1 MSAGWIMI
9 GVAVLVP
16 GAWVVVEAATVNSSD
31 AFDRWA
37 GWANILALP
46 VAALGTA
53 IVLFDRARARSDVT
67 PAEEGANESSA
78 AAAPPWMSREPD
90 DVLVERT
97 DLMTR
102 LRTPLVN
109 LDDGTV
115 GITGIHGAGGFGKT
129 TLAAQASMLPE
140 LRDRFPGG
148 LLWVTVGQSMN
159 GPELAHAVNDLT
171 EQLTG
176 TRPALATPEQ
186 AGYRLGVE
194 LDNLP
199 PTLLILDDVWTP
211 EQLRPF
217 LNGGVRCK
225 RLITTRVPK
234 LLPASAHRIEVDEMS
249 RDEAAALLTR
259 GVTGVPAPQTTV
271 LLELTG
277 RWPLLVALVNGVL
290 RWRTEHGEAVDAA
303 LATVVM
309 QLSVDG
315 PTSLD
320 VAVLAQRERAVDLTV
335 RASLELL
342 PASGQRRFVE
352 LGIFPE
358 GVPVSDSVTD
368 LLWSQ
373 TGTSSSAEAES
384 LRGALADLSLVQ
396 RQPDGVLLH
405 DVLRAYLR
413 HQLAPAESSEVNV
426 EFIAAARR
434 LVETAAAAAG
444 PFPWWRLPPQQHYL
458 WRYLC
463 YHLDEGGIRTE
474 LAVTATNLDF
484 ITAKIQRLGV
494 AAVESDLDRV
504 PGEYSGVL
512 RARLSTSAHVL
523 APLTPAASFRDLLVS
538 RLAGIPALAD
548 AVDAYAADSTDRPG
562 MVLKWPL
569 PDLGPSSLAR
579 VIVGGQGWLASCA
592 LSPSGDWLAAG
603 SRDGTIGIW
612 ERSTGTALAQLTG
625 HAGNVAA
632 LAITPDSAWI
642 VSAGEDGT
650 VRIWDA
656 ARRRL
661 VHTMRLHEGQAND
674 CAVSPESTRV
684 ASVGNDG
691 LLCVV
696 DVNSG
701 QPIFSYRMDNES
713 LGGCVFLTED
723 VVLSAS
729 QDGEVVSHDVTTGE
743 SARILSDPAAVVQA
757 LAVGPGCSWVA
768 LTGVD
773 DAIRVFP
780 LAAASDK
787 PVELTGHDGFVTSLV
802 ADGDR
807 VISGGA
813 DGTIRIW
820 DIRTGRSLSVVQA
833 HTSWVNCC
841 VLSTD
846 RRWLISAGT
855 DGMIRVWDMPLLEH
869 ETVEGHVDWVNAC
882 SIAPNGAELASGGN
896 DHTVRFWKADDARP
910 AGLWRAPG
918 KVWSCA
924 FGPSSDWLMMMSV
937 GQAYL
942 LRRAAGSWS
951 AESLGENNPGSS
963 FDRCFVAP
971 DGRLVALVGLTGDVL
986 IRAVENSGEDVAHC
1000 RQDGSIRAAQFLT
1013 DGESIVLGGSAG
1025 DLLVWRFRSGAPTV
1039 LAPGSV
1045 GIEAL
1050 TLFPDGSHL
1059 ACLTTSDVRIFDTH
1073 TLRLVD
1079 TATFEIGGVNS
1090 GAISDDS
1097 RWLATTSDAGELR
1110 VFALD
1115 TFENVASM
1123 RVDGALFECGWRPNS
1138 LDIYAAGRRGVY
1150 AFSFR
1155 SAPTSGSPRPA
1166 SSRYPVRTY
1175 RGAAQPELPS
1185 SRARTRPTHE

>member
-9 GVAVLVP
+9 GIAVLMP
-16 GAWVVVEAATVNSSD
+16 GAWVVVQAATVNSID
-31 AFDRWA
+31 AFNRWA

-46 VAALGTA
+46 VATLGTA
-53 IVLFDRARARSDVT
+53 IVLFDRARARSGVT
-67 PAEEGANESSA
+67 PAEGGASQSSA
-78 AAAPPWMSREPD
+78 AAVPPWMSREPD
-90 DVLVERT
+90 EILVERT

-102 LRTPLVN
+102 LRTYLVD

-140 LRDRFPGG
+140 LRNRFPGG

-159 GPELAHAVNDLT
+159 GPELTHAINDLT

-211 EQLRPF
+211 KQLRPF
-217 LNGGVRCK
+217 LNGGGRCK

-234 LLPASAHRIEVDEMS
+234 LLPASAYRIKVDEMS
-249 RDEAAALLTR
+249 RSEAATLLNR

-290 RWRTEHGEAVDAA
+290 RWRTEHGEPVDAA
-303 LATVVM
+303 VATVVT

-315 PTSLD
+315 PTSID
-320 VAVLAQRERAVDLTV
+320 VTVLAQRERAVDLTV

-342 PASGQRRFVE
+342 SASDQRRFVE

-358 GVPVSDSVTD
+358 GVPVPDSVTD
-368 LLWSQ
+368 LLWSRI
-373 TGTSSSAEAES
+373 GASSSAQAES
-384 LRGALADLSLVQ
+384 LRGAMADLSLVQ

-413 HQLAPAESSEVNV
+413 HRLTPAASSQVNV

-434 LVETAAAAAG
+434 LVETAAPEEV

-463 YHLDEGGIRTE
+463 YHLDEGGIRDE
-474 LAVTATNLDF
+474 LAATATNLGF
-484 ITAKIQRLGV
+484 IGAKIQCLGV

-512 RARLSTSAHVL
+512 RARLSTSAHLL

-538 RLAGIPALAD
+538 RLAGITALAD
-548 AVDAYAADSTDRPG
+548 AVAEYAADSTDRART
-562 MVLKWPL
+562 VLKWPL

-579 VIVGGQGWLASCA
+579 VIVGGQGWLESCA
-592 LSPSGDWLAAG
+592 LSPSGDWIAAG
-603 SRDGTIGIW
+603 SHEGTIGIW

-625 HAGNVAA
+625 HASQVTA

-661 VHTMRLHEGQAND
+661 VHTMRLHEGQVND
-674 CAVSPESTRV
+674 CTVSPESTRV

-696 DVNSG
+696 DINSG

-713 LGGCVFLTED
+713 LRCCVFLSED

-729 QDGEVVSHDVTTGE
+729 QYGKVVSHDVTTDK
-743 SARILSDPAAVVQA
+743 STRIITDPAAVVEA

-773 DAIRVFP
+773 DEIRVFP
-780 LAAASDK
+780 LAATSDE
-787 PVELTGHDGFVTSLV
+787 PVKLTGHDGFVTSLV
-802 ADGDR
+802 ADGNR
-807 VISGGA
+807 IISGGA

-820 DIRTGRSLSVVQA
+820 DIHTGRSVSVVQA

-841 VLSTD
+841 VISTD

-855 DGMIRVWDMPLLEH
+855 DGMIRAWDMPLLAH
-869 ETVEGHVDWVNAC
+869 EVVEGHVDWVNTC

-896 DHTVRFWKADDARP
+896 DHTVRFWKTDDARP
-910 AGLWRAPG
+910 AGLWRAPS

-924 FGPSSDWLMMMSV
+924 FGPSSDWLAIVSV
-937 GQAYL
+937 GQPYL

-951 AESLGENNPGSS
+951 AESLLGENDPGSA
-963 FDRCFVAP
+963 FHRCFVAP
-971 DGRLVALVGLTGDVL
+971 DGRLVAFVGLYGDVL
-986 IRAVENSGEDVAHC
+986 IRAVENSGENIAHC
-1000 RQDGSIRAAQFLT
+1000 RRDGSIRAAQFLA
-1013 DGESIVLGGSAG
+1013 DGESIVFGGSAG

-1045 GIEAL
+1045 GINAL
-1050 TLFPDGSHL
+1050 TLFPDRSHL
-1059 ACLTTSDVRIFDTH
+1059 ACLTASDVRIFDTH

-1079 TATFEIGGVNS
+1079 TATFGVGGVNS

-1097 RWLATTSDAGELR
+1097 RWLATTCNTGELR
-1110 VFALD
+1110 VFALG

-1123 RVDGALFECGWRPNS
+1123 RVDGNLFECGWRPRS

-1150 AFSFR
+1150 AFSFQPT
-1155 SAPTSGSPRPA
+1155 PTSGSARP
-1166 SSRYPVRTY
+1166 V
-1175 RGAAQPELPS
+1175 
-1185 SRARTRPTHE
+1185 